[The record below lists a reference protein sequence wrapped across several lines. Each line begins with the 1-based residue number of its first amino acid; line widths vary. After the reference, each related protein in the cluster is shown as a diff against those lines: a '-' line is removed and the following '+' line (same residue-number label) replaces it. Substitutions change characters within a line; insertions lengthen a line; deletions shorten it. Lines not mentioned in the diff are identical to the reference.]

1 MEHPYIQYMYSY
13 PHKLAYRVLPKL
25 DLRDY
30 IGRLSGGENS
40 LYFHIPFCQYKCG
53 YCNLFSLAG
62 QNRQQMEAYLAAL
75 ERHARQFAEIMPKDA
90 AFSDLTLGGGTPLLL
105 PENLLRKVF
114 SIARDFF
121 GIEAGKQAVVV
132 ETSPNQ
138 TTQEKLKILK
148 EEGVKRLS
156 IGVQSFKEAELL
168 ALHRFHTADAA
179 KKALGLIQN
188 TGFSCVNIDLIY
200 GIPGQS
206 MESLGD
212 SLRQALEF
220 APEELFV
227 YPLYV
232 KPGTYLGRQGAE
244 CSGNAFE
251 LYQFARR
258 FLLEAGYRPYSMRRF
273 VREEE
278 KASVRCFVREEEEQA
293 FVRRFVRKEEEHA
306 FARRFVREEEEHAFV
321 RRFVR
326 EEGEQAPVSLCGFGN
341 TMSIGCGGRSYMGN
355 LHFSA
360 PYAVEPGQCRSILQ
374 SYIEQED
381 YRKIT
386 HGFLLS
392 REEEKRRY
400 VIRHVL
406 FGRGVCLAD
415 YNLHFG
421 SQAERD
427 FPLLLDWVQAGYA
440 VREEG
445 FLSLT
450 EKGFALSDFLG
461 PQLISEEVRRLM
473 ERGE

>member
-138 TTQEKLKILK
+138 TTEEKLKILK
-148 EEGVKRLS
+148 EEGVNRLS
-156 IGVQSFKEAELL
+156 IGVQSFKEAELF

-200 GIPGQS
+200 GIPGQT

-244 CSGNAFE
+244 CSENAFE

-293 FVRRFVRKEEEHA
+293 FVRRFVR
-306 FARRFVREEEEHAFV
+306 EEEEHAFV

-341 TMSIGCGGRSYMGN
+341 TISIGCGGRSYLGN

-450 EKGFALSDFLG
+450 EKGFVLSDFLG

>member
-273 VREEE
+273 VREE
-278 KASVRCFVREEEEQA
+278 
-293 FVRRFVRKEEEHA
+293 
-306 FARRFVREEEEHAFV
+306 
-321 RRFVR
+321 
-326 EEGEQAPVSLCGFGN
+326 GEQAPVSLCGFGN
-341 TMSIGCGGRSYMGN
+341 TISIGCGGRSYLGN